1 MKFHLTIINKV
12 RSSRLSMLLLLMAI
26 AMTSFAQNIKVSME
40 DFDIAPGERHEV
52 AILVTNKVACGD
64 GFGGDIYLPKGLKI
78 IPNEDGEYLT
88 RNMTRC
94 YPTHGLTAATNAEN
108 PNLKDNQLRFTL
120 LNASGKT
127 FKGNEGAVLTFTVEA
142 TSELPED
149 AVISLEKASIKVGT
163 QNVEADCQANVHNTN
178 YVKPVLALS
187 AQDFSITPSKQV
199 RLSFD
204 FDTNVELSAFQADI
218 TLPDGLTFVK
228 NEDDEYAT
236 FNWDRLTASHI
247 PTTTKLTENS
257 IRLVVYSTNSKNL
270 KGTEGEFFSI
280 TLEASEGLAEESVIK
295 VNEVIAST
303 SAGVKKEIASF
314 DLKVSNPDV
323 AAKAG
328 LDEHVAALDVLLQ
341 QLSDALATYAE
352 SVQEVY
358 NPKKDEAATEIA
370 GIRSAL
376 ATDVAEGNVAANA
389 LTRETAIAELQT
401 KLETLIEEAAAAQ
414 TAYEDQVAKEAANEA
429 AYERLTAEIA
439 KVQKA
444 LDEAKAEVETNCPD
458 VAEQF
463 AETIDNIQ
471 AAINAKTAEIKALY
485 DATELTAESTVDT
498 SAITADIN
506 KLLTDAKAAQTAYEE
521 NAAKEAANKAAYERL
536 TAEIAEVQKALDKA
550 KAEVA
555 ENAKDVADQF
565 ESDFDAIRKDIEALS
580 VQVKE
585 LYDAVGL
592 TENSSIANETG
603 ELFARIAETAE
614 RAKMAQTEY
623 ENQEAYKA
631 NEAQYVADREAIA
644 AVTTQ
649 FEGVMRMI
657 SGYFEDVQTLVAED
671 IAEIEGLLEETSIM
685 AEASHNA
692 GTSVADAEALRNLLA
707 DIENKIEA
715 LSQKAAEAQT
725 NHYIPGDADGDAVV
739 DVNDFAK
746 VKLHILES
754 HLIEDVL
761 RLKAADANGDGRIDV
776 GDLTTIVD
784 MILGP
789 AQTAAPTAAPAVA
802 VNDGLAIR
810 VEGEGMHQRI
820 GILLN
825 AEQAYA
831 ACQMDIRLPEGVTL
845 AQETTGEMAGE
856 LTLDSNDLENGIHRI
871 LLSSIEGASMN
882 AGNGTLLWLDVNVDH
897 TYNGEPIAVSD
908 VLFANAKGQ
917 TFAFAVNG
925 GETTGLSNVSM
936 TQEMKEKIYNAG
948 GILMDGLKRGVNIIR
963 GNDGSSKKV
972 FVK

>member
-1 MKFHLTIINKV
+1 
-12 RSSRLSMLLLLMAI
+12 MLLLLMAI

-40 DFDIAPGERHEV
+40 NFDIAPGEQHEV
-52 AILVTNKVACGD
+52 AILVTNDVACGD
-64 GFGGDIYLPKGLKI
+64 GFGGDIYLPEGLKI
-78 IPNEDGEYLT
+78 VRNEEGDYLT

-94 YPTHGLTAATNAEN
+94 YPTHGLTAAMKAEN
-108 PNLKDNQLRFTL
+108 PNLADNQLRFSL
-120 LNASGKT
+120 LNLSGKT
-127 FKGNEGAVLTFTVEA
+127 LKGNEGAVLTFTVEA

-247 PTTTKLTENS
+247 PTTTKLADKNG
-257 IRLVVYSTNSKNL
+257 IRLVVYSTSSKNL

-358 NPKKDEAATEIA
+358 NPKKNEAATEIT

-401 KLETLIEEAAAAQ
+401 KLENLIEEAAAAQ

-649 FEGVMRMI
+649 FEGVKRMI

-784 MILGP
+784 LILNP
-789 AQTAAPTAAPAVA
+789 AQAAAPAAAPAVA
-802 VNDGLAIR
+802 TNDGLAIV
-810 VEGEGMHQRI
+810 VEGEGMRQRI
-820 GILLN
+820 GIMLN

-831 ACQMDIRLPEGVTL
+831 ACQMDILLPEGVTL
-845 AQETTGEMAGE
+845 AQETAGEMAGE
-856 LTLDSNDLENGIHRI
+856 LTLDSNDLENGLHRI
-871 LLSSIEGASMN
+871 LLSSMKGASMN
-882 AGNGTLLWLDVNVDH
+882 AGNGALLWLDVNVDH
-897 TYNGEPIAVSD
+897 SYNGEPIAVSD

-917 TFAFAVNG
+917 TFALSVAG
-925 GETTGLSNVSM
+925 GNTTGLSNVSM
-936 TQEMKEKIYNAG
+936 TQEVKEKIYNVG

-972 FVK
+972 IVK

>member
-1 MKFHLTIINKV
+1 
-12 RSSRLSMLLLLMAI
+12 MLLLLMAI
-26 AMTSFAQNIKVSME
+26 TMTSFAQNIKVSME

-52 AILVTNKVACGD
+52 AILVANDVECGA
-64 GFGGDIYLPKGLKI
+64 GFGGDIFLPDGLI
-78 IPNEDGEYLT
+78 VIPNEDGDYLT
-88 RNMTRC
+88 RNMARC
-94 YPTHGLTAATNAEN
+94 LTSHGLTTSTQAEY
-108 PNLKDNQLRFTL
+108 PDLADNQLRFSL
-120 LNASGKT
+120 LNLSGKPL
-127 FKGNEGAVLTFTVEA
+127 KGNEGAVLTFTVEA
-142 TSELPED
+142 TSELPAD
-149 AVISLEKASIKVGT
+149 AVIELKKASIFLDDGSAVD
-163 QNVEADCQANVHNTN
+163 VECKANVHNTN
-178 YVKPVLALS
+178 YVKPTLTLS
-187 AQDFSITPSKQV
+187 APDFSLTPSKQV
-199 RLSFD
+199 NLSFA
-204 FDTNVELSAFQADI
+204 FDTNVEVSAFQADI
-218 TLPDGLTFVK
+218 TLPEGLSFVQ
-228 NEDDEYAT
+228 NEEEEYAT
-236 FNWDRLTASHI
+236 FNWARLTSSHT
-247 PTTTKLTENS
+247 PTTTKLSDNK
-257 IRLVVYSTNSKNL
+257 IRIVVYSTQSKNL
-270 KGTEGEFFSI
+270 KGTEGELFYV
-280 TLEASEGLAEESVIK
+280 TLKATEDLAETSVIT
-295 VNEVIAST
+295 VNEIIAST
-303 SAGVKKEIASF
+303 SGGDKKDIAAIE
-314 DLKVSNPDV
+314 LKVSNPDV

-401 KLETLIEEAAAAQ
+401 KLENLIEEAAAAQ
-414 TAYEDQVAKEAANEA
+414 TAYEDQVAKETAN
-429 AYERLTAEIA
+429 
-439 KVQKA
+439 Q
-444 LDEAKAEVETNCPD
+444 
-458 VAEQF
+458 
-463 AETIDNIQ
+463 
-471 AAINAKTAEIKALY
+471 
-485 DATELTAESTVDT
+485 
-498 SAITADIN
+498 
-506 KLLTDAKAAQTAYEE
+506 
-521 NAAKEAANKAAYERL
+521 AAYERL

-784 MILGP
+784 LILNP
-789 AQTAAPTAAPAVA
+789 ALAAAPAAAPAVA
-802 VNDGLAIR
+802 TNDGLAIV
-810 VEGEGMHQRI
+810 VEGEGMRQRI
-820 GILLN
+820 GIMLN

-845 AQETTGEMAGE
+845 AQETAGEMAGE
-856 LTLDSNDLENGIHRI
+856 LTLDSNDLENGLHRI
-871 LLSSIEGASMN
+871 LLSSMKGASMN
-882 AGNGTLLWLDVNVDH
+882 AGNGALLWLDVNVDH
-897 TYNGEPIAVSD
+897 SYNGEPIAVSD

-917 TFAFAVNG
+917 TFALSVAG
-925 GETTGLSNVSM
+925 GNTTGLSNVSM
-936 TQEMKEKIYNAG
+936 TQEVKEKIYNVG

-972 FVK
+972 IVK

>member
-1 MKFHLTIINKV
+1 
-12 RSSRLSMLLLLMAI
+12 MLLLLMAI

-40 DFDIAPGERHEV
+40 NFDIAPGERHEV
-52 AILVTNKVACGD
+52 AILVANDNDVECGA
-64 GFGGDIYLPKGLKI
+64 GFGGDILLPEGLNVIK
-78 IPNEDGEYLT
+78 NEDGDYLT
-88 RNMTRC
+88 RNMARC
-94 YPTHGLTAATNAEN
+94 LTSHGLTAAMKAEN
-108 PNLKDNQLRFTL
+108 PSLADKQLRFSL
-120 LNASGKT
+120 LNVSGKPL
-127 FKGNEGAVLTFTVEA
+127 KGNEGAVLTFTVEA
-142 TSELPED
+142 TSELAED
-149 AVISLEKASIKVGT
+149 AVIELKDAFIKKDNGSVK
-163 QNVEADCQANVHNTN
+163 ADCQAKVHNTN
-178 YVKPVLALS
+178 YVKPTLTLS
-187 AQDFSITPSKQV
+187 ASDFSLTPSKQV
-199 RLSFD
+199 NLSFA
-204 FDTNVELSAFQADI
+204 FDTNVEVSAFQADI
-218 TLPDGLTFVK
+218 TLPEGLTPVL

-236 FNWDRLTASHI
+236 FNWDRLTSSHT
-247 PTTTKLTENS
+247 PTTKLSGNK
-257 IRLVVYSTNSKNL
+257 IRIVVYSSSSKNL
-270 KGTEGEFFSI
+270 KGTEGELFYV
-280 TLEASEGLAEESVIK
+280 TLKATGDLAETSVIT
-295 VNEVIAST
+295 VNEIIAST
-303 SAGVKKEIASF
+303 STGDRKDIAAF

-358 NPKKDEAATEIA
+358 NPKKNEADTEIA

-414 TAYEDQVAKEAANEA
+414 TAYEDQVAKETANQA

-471 AAINAKTAEIKALY
+471 AAINAKTAEVKALY
-485 DATELTAESTVDT
+485 DATELTAESNVDT

-506 KLLTDAKAAQTAYEE
+506 KLLEDAAAAQTAYEE
-521 NAAKEAANKAAYERL
+521 NAAKEAANEAAYERL

-565 ESDFDAIRKDIEALS
+565 ESNFDAIRIDIEALS

-784 MILGP
+784 LILNP
-789 AQTAAPTAAPAVA
+789 AQAAAPAAAPAVA
-802 VNDGLAIR
+802 TNDGLAIV
-810 VEGEGMHQRI
+810 VEGEGMRQRI
-820 GILLN
+820 GIMLN

-845 AQETTGEMAGE
+845 AQETAGEMAGE
-856 LTLDSNDLENGIHRI
+856 LTLDSNDLENGLHRI
-871 LLSSIEGASMN
+871 LLSSMKGASMN
-882 AGNGTLLWLDVNVDH
+882 AGNGALLWLDVNVDH
-897 TYNGEPIAVSD
+897 SYNGEPIAVSD

-917 TFAFAVNG
+917 TFALSVAG
-925 GETTGLSNVSM
+925 GNTTGLSNVSM
-936 TQEMKEKIYNAG
+936 TQEVKEKIYNVG

-972 FVK
+972 IVK

>member
-1 MKFHLTIINKV
+1 MKKNNNSTFY
-12 RSSRLSMLLLLMAI
+12 RLPARYTLAFLAMAGSVSVAMADGKISMDGFSL
-26 AMTSFAQNIKVSME
+26 N
-40 DFDIAPGERHEV
+40 PGETITV
-52 AILVTNKVACGD
+52 PVKLNQT
-64 GFGGDIYLPKGLKI
+64 GDICSFLADFTFPKGITLVEAKSNSVSVVPGTHI
-78 IPNEDGEYLT
+78 FNYTPNY
-88 RNMTRC
+88 
-94 YPTHGLTAATNAEN
+94 ATNAETGESTARVMIFSMSQAPFHTVAN
-108 PNLKDNQLRFTL
+108 EDAEFFYFTL
-120 LNASGKT
+120 SADGTFEGGDITVSDIELSNAAPVTFTPEDFTVSVAGPAKTNFSLASSEIVITEDGGPYVLELSLANTMTVRAMQGNLSLPEGVKIKKNKYGYAITYGDRLPQNTSFTYEESTGNFQLFAFSTDVWQGNSGKLFALELEFDESALT
-127 FKGNEGAVLTFTVEA
+127 KTTEVLLGQFILTDADFESVNPEQKLKVTVDNSAYFTKKYG
-142 TSELPED
+142 ELFREID
-149 AVISLEKASIKVGT
+149 AVVQEYENAKTVIEGYNSTVAAPYLSQLAEVKGLLDAERKRIEDLQT
-163 QNVEADCQANVHNTN
+163 ADT
-178 YVKPVLALS
+178 KP
-187 AQDFSITPSKQV
+187 
-199 RLSFD
+199 
-204 FDTNVELSAFQADI
+204 ADV
-218 TLPDGLTFVK
+218 TLD
-228 NEDDEYAT
+228 
-236 FNWDRLTASHI
+236 LTAQ
-247 PTTTKLTENS
+247 
-257 IRLVVYSTNSKNL
+257 STAIAQVLMDAAEAQKTYEDNL
-270 KGTEGEFFSI
+270 AQYGKDQ
-280 TLEASEGLAEESVIK
+280 EA
-295 VNEVIAST
+295 IAPVQEKWT
-303 SAGVKKEIASF
+303 
-314 DLKVSNPDV
+314 
-323 AAKAG
+323 
-328 LDEHVAALDVLLQ
+328 
-341 QLSDALATYAE
+341 DAQATLATYADE
-352 SVQEVY
+352 VQAQFAET
-358 NPKKDEAATEIA
+358 AAE
-370 GIRSAL
+370 L
-376 ATDVAEGNVAANA
+376 TDAVAALTTTAENSYKNGTSIADAEA
-389 LTRETAIAELQT
+389 LRTA
-401 KLETLIEEAAAAQ
+401 IEEAAAKIDTFLTAAAEAQ
-414 TAYEDQVAKEAANEA
+414 KAYDDQMAKEANE
-429 AYERLTAEIA
+429 
-439 KVQKA
+439 
-444 LDEAKAEVETNCPD
+444 
-458 VAEQF
+458 
-463 AETIDNIQ
+463 
-471 AAINAKTAEIKALY
+471 
-485 DATELTAESTVDT
+485 
-498 SAITADIN
+498 
-506 KLLTDAKAAQTAYEE
+506 
-521 NAAKEAANKAAYERL
+521 AAYERL

-725 NHYIPGDADGDAVV
+725 NHYIPGDADGDTVV

-789 AQTAAPTAAPAVA
+789 AQTAAPAAAPAVA

-856 LTLDSNDLENGIHRI
+856 LSLDSNDLENGIHRI

-897 TYNGEPIAVSD
+897 TYNGENIVVSD

>member
-1 MKFHLTIINKV
+1 
-12 RSSRLSMLLLLMAI
+12 MLLLLMAI
-26 AMTSFAQNIKVSME
+26 AMTSFAQHITVSME
-40 DFDIAPGERHEV
+40 DFNIAPGEQHEV
-52 AILVTNKVACGD
+52 AILVSNDVACGD
-64 GFGGDIYLPKGLKI
+64 GFGGDIYLPEGLKI
-78 IPNEDGEYLT
+78 VPNEEGDYLT
-88 RNMTRC
+88 RNMARC
-94 YPTHGLTAATNAEN
+94 LPTHGLTAATKAEN
-108 PNLKDNQLRFTL
+108 PNLQENQLRFTL

-257 IRLVVYSTNSKNL
+257 IRLVVYSTSSKNL

-280 TLEASEGLAEESVIK
+280 TLEASEALAEESLIN
-295 VNEVIAST
+295 VNEIHAST
-303 SAGVKKEIASF
+303 STGVLMDIASF
-314 DLKVSNPDV
+314 VLKVSNPDV

-414 TAYEDQVAKEAANEA
+414 TAYENQVAKEAANEA

-471 AAINAKTAEIKALY
+471 AAINAKTAEVKALY
-485 DATELTAESTVDT
+485 DATELTAESNVDT

-506 KLLTDAKAAQTAYEE
+506 KLLEDAAAAQTAYEE
-521 NAAKEAANKAAYERL
+521 NAAKEAANEAAYERL

-565 ESDFDAIRKDIEALS
+565 ESNFDAIRIDIEALS

-685 AEASHNA
+685 AEASHHA

-784 MILGP
+784 LILNP
-789 AQTAAPTAAPAVA
+789 AQAAAPAAAPAVA
-802 VNDGLAIR
+802 TNDGLAIV
-810 VEGEGMHQRI
+810 VEGEGMRQRI
-820 GILLN
+820 GIMLN

-831 ACQMDIRLPEGVTL
+831 ACQMDILLPEGVTL
-845 AQETTGEMAGE
+845 AQETAGEMAGE
-856 LTLDSNDLENGIHRI
+856 LTLDSNDLENGLHRI
-871 LLSSIEGASMN
+871 LLSSMNGASMN
-882 AGNGTLLWLDVNVDH
+882 AGNGALLWLDVNVDH
-897 TYNGEPIAVSD
+897 SYNGEPIAVSD

-917 TFAFAVNG
+917 TFALSVAG
-925 GETTGLSNVSM
+925 GNTTGLSNVSM
-936 TQEMKEKIYNAG
+936 TQEVKEKIYNVG